1 MTGSDTAAPSPSSS
15 SSAPPSEGAEGT
27 SADNGT
33 PSWVWWL
40 LVAAGLAAALAAL
53 LVPRARRRRAW
64 DSDLAAAEAEAAWF
78 ARHLLPQLQQAGSA
92 DELAGGWSVSEGRV
106 TSLEDQ
112 LTSLESTA
120 RDEPRRTRS
129 RELRDAVRVARR
141 GVEDLVNTGAET
153 SIARGLSTITTDL
166 EAALEPVAPSH

>member
-1 MTGSDTAAPSPSSS
+1 
-15 SSAPPSEGAEGT
+15 
-27 SADNGT
+27 
-33 PSWVWWL
+33 
-40 LVAAGLAAALAAL
+40 
-53 LVPRARRRRAW
+53 
-64 DSDLAAAEAEAAWF
+64 
-78 ARHLLPQLQQAGSA
+78 
-92 DELAGGWSVSEGRV
+92 V